1 MATEVYI
8 KAFIDGRMGYSSA
21 IGIAMAAIM
30 VVFGMVYLRVIAER
44 EFKEVF

>member
-21 IGIAMAAIM
+21 VGIVMAMIM
-30 VVFGMVYLRVIAER
+30 VAFGMIYLRLIAQR

>member
-21 IGIAMAAIM
+21 VGVVMATLM
-30 VVFGMVYLRVIAER
+30 VAFGMVYLRFIAQR